1 METKYS
7 EKELIEKDERYVIH
21 GWGYSP
27 IVLVEGKGAIV
38 KDINGKEYIDA
49 ISMMA
54 GPTTIGSSHPK
65 IIEAVKRQV
74 EKISLTFSGSINIPR
89 VELSEKLAK
98 ITPPKLNKFFF
109 ACGGSEAI
117 ETALEGAMKIA
128 GKKEIISLYHGYH
141 GGTLATLSL
150 GQPSHREGF
159 STMPGFRQIPAPYC
173 YHCPYGKEYPH
184 CNFECARALEEMIKY
199 GTYNDVAAFIMEPM
213 LGNGGHIIPPD
224 KEYFR
229 IIKEICKKY
238 GVLFITDEIQTG
250 FGRTG
255 KMWGCDHYDF
265 TPDIMVVGKAM
276 GGGLP
281 ISATIFK
288 EDIIPPD
295 FGRKAWHTF
304 TFSGN
309 AISCAAASAAIDVV
323 IEEKLPDR
331 AVETGHLMMERLKLM
346 QEKHPLIGDVRGKGL
361 FIGVELVKDK
371 KTREKAVNEA
381 AKVLEKSEGKGVLFG
396 ISTLVGVGNVI
407 KIKPPLN
414 ISKDLT
420 TKILDV
426 FEEAVSEVENES
438 VSK

>member
-1 METKYS
+1 MEARYS
-7 EKELIEKDERYVIH
+7 EKELIEKDGRYVIH

-27 IVLVEGKGAIV
+27 IVLVEGKGAVV

-54 GPTTIGSSHPK
+54 GPTSIGNSHPK
-65 IIEAVKRQV
+65 VIEAVKKQV

-98 ITPPKLNKFFF
+98 ITPPKLTKFFY

-117 ETALEGAMKIA
+117 ETAFEGAMKIT
-128 GKKEIISLYHGYH
+128 GKKEVISLYSAYH
-141 GGTLATLSL
+141 GGTLAALSL
-150 GQPSHREGF
+150 GQPCHREGF
-159 STMPGFRQIPAPYC
+159 PTIPGFRQIPSPYC
-173 YHCPYGKEYPH
+173 YRCAYGKKYPN
-184 CNFECARALEEMIKY
+184 CDFECARALEEMIKY
-199 GTYNDVAAFIMEPM
+199 GTYNNVAVFILEPM

-229 IIKEICKKY
+229 IIREICDKY
-238 GVLFITDEIQTG
+238 EVLLITDEIQTG

-255 KMWGCDHYDF
+255 KMWACEHYDF
-265 TPDIMVVGKAM
+265 QPDIMVVGKAM

-288 EDIIPPD
+288 EDILPPD
-295 FGRKAWHTF
+295 FGKRAWHTF
-304 TFSGN
+304 TFSG
-309 AISCAAASAAIDVV
+309 APIICAAASAAIDVV

-331 AVETGHLMMERLKLM
+331 AAETGDFMMEHLRLM

-361 FIGVELVKDK
+361 FIGVELVKDE
-371 KTREKAVNEA
+371 KTREKAVDEA
-381 AKVLEKSEGKGVLFG
+381 AKVLKKSEEKGVLFG
-396 ISTLVGVGNVI
+396 ISSLVGVGNVI

-414 ISKDLT
+414 ITKDT
-420 TKILDV
+420 ATKILDL
-426 FEEAVSEVENES
+426 FEEALSEVEKES
-438 VSK
+438 L